1 MSAPRS
7 SPRVLIVDDE
17 ADLRELLEITLLKM
31 GLDVDSAENL
41 AQARAY
47 LAQAQGPADAGGNGG
62 NGGAGPGPY
71 ALVLTDMRLPDGLGL
86 ELVREVSATFRNT
99 PIAVVTAYGS
109 ADNAVV
115 ALKAGAFDYISK
127 PVALDQLRV
136 MVQSALRL
144 NAPPAETPGAAPR
157 EASRLKGE
165 SAVMQALRAQIARLA
180 RSMAPIA
187 INGESGSGK
196 ELAAREIHAQSSRAG
211 KPFIAVNCGA
221 IPEALMEAE
230 FFGYRKGA
238 FTGAADERDGF
249 FQAAN
254 GGTLMLDEVADLPL
268 AMQVKLLRAIQERRV
283 RKIGATAEEAVDV
296 RIISAT
302 HKNLEQLVEQGA
314 FRQDLFYRLN
324 VIELSLPPLRER
336 ADDLG
341 VLTDAILARLGTFE
355 QKVVLGPGVL
365 EALRGYPF
373 PGNVRELENILERAL
388 AFANDGVIEVR
399 DLALKGNRAA
409 DVPPGYV
416 PPPAELRADAAA
428 APAGSAQGAPV
439 RGASAVPQ
447 GFMPLPGAP
456 ERVAPPVGASAA
468 GGHAAGAHPA
478 SLHPAGAHPAGLHPA
493 GIHPAG
499 APAAPA
505 APAADGAGPA
515 ARPAPLLPP
524 LDALPSNLPDYLAQ
538 VERDIIMRALAQTQ
552 YNRTQAASLL
562 GISFRQLRYQM
573 QKLNI
578 QEPEA

>member
-1 MSAPRS
+1 MSAR
-7 SPRVLIVDDE
+7 SPRVLVVDDE
-17 ADLRELLEITLLKM
+17 ADLRELLELTLLKM
-31 GLDVDSAENL
+31 GLDVDSAATL
-41 AQARAY
+41 AEARAL
-47 LAQAQGPADAGGNGG
+47 LAGMEYQ
-62 NGGAGPGPY
+62 
-71 ALVLTDMRLPDGLGL
+71 LVLTDMRLPDGLGL
-86 ELVREVSATFRNT
+86 ELVREIAATCKNT
-99 PIAVVTAYGS
+99 PVAVVTAFGS

-127 PVALDQLRV
+127 PVALDQLRL

-144 NAPPAETPGAAPR
+144 NAEPAAGQTPAEAPT
-157 EASRLKGE
+157 ASRLRGE
-165 SAVMQALRAQIARLA
+165 SAVIQALRAQIARLA

-211 KPFIAVNCGA
+211 KSFIAVNCGA

-238 FTGAADERDGF
+238 FTGAADEREGF

-283 RKIGATAEEAVDV
+283 RKIGATAEEPVDV

-302 HKNLEQLVEQGA
+302 HKNLAQCVEQGS

-336 ADDLG
+336 LDDLG
-341 VLTDAILARLGTFE
+341 VLTDAILARFGTFE
-355 QKVVLGPGVL
+355 HKVVLGSGVL
-365 EALRGYPF
+365 EALRGYSF

-388 AFANDGVIEVR
+388 AFADDGVIEVG
-399 DLALKGNRAA
+399 DLSLKGARVAEA
-409 DVPPGYV
+409 PAPLAVPSPSA
-416 PPPAELRADAAA
+416 PAAA
-428 APAGSAQGAPV
+428 APSQPDA
-439 RGASAVPQ
+439 
-447 GFMPLPGAP
+447 L
-456 ERVAPPVGASAA
+456 
-468 GGHAAGAHPA
+468 PA
-478 SLHPAGAHPAGLHPA
+478 SLPE
-493 GIHPAG
+493 
-499 APAAPA
+499 
-505 APAADGAGPA
+505 
-515 ARPAPLLPP
+515 
-524 LDALPSNLPDYLAQ
+524 YLIQ
-538 VERDIIMRALAQTQ
+538 VERDIILRALAQTQ
-552 YNRTQAASLL
+552 FNRTQAAQLL